1 MFSFFKR
8 TTFIGRF
15 LCLLVIIT
23 NLSQMPFF
31 VDAGITQLLSYP
43 IWGLAVIVCLFYRLR
58 PRFGNI
64 KGLLV
69 LFVLFVM
76 MYILLCAINEAYS
89 RSQLPD
95 VIILAFFILIIGTCF
110 GPKVT
115 DADLKYMYAFY
126 IFSSLIVG
134 FDVYKNY
141 LEGQSF
147 DSRTYLYDSKNSLC
161 QILLTAWVLIIFA
174 KFQCKNVLLKW
185 LYILAFLFLTF
196 EIFVLKSRASIIGM
210 PIVIGFAVISGKVFP
225 KIRKYSGIFVLCF
238 ILLML
243 NRNFFNFFVD
253 NILLGSRDVSDLNDL
268 SSGRS
273 DEWIKFMDDWTNPF
287 FGQGRCKRE
296 SLILTSLLE
305 FGIFGGIPII
315 MLALYPLYYCKIK
328 YKYYKQNVHFMILLS
343 LASAYCLNAVFE
355 QQAPFGPGVKCYF
368 LWFMLGIISVRGV
381 VKYNGGYE
389 CKKYKYV
396 RM

>member
-1 MFSFFKR
+1 MFSFFQR

-15 LCLLVIIT
+15 LCLLVLIT

-58 PRFGNI
+58 PRFVNI
-64 KGLLV
+64 KGILV

-76 MYILLCAINEAYS
+76 MYILLSAINEAYS
-89 RSQLPD
+89 RSQLPS
-95 VIILAFFILIIGTCF
+95 VIILAFFVLIIGTCL
-110 GPKVT
+110 GPKVSEG
-115 DADLKYMYAFY
+115 DLECIYTFY

-134 FDVYKNY
+134 FDVYKSY

-147 DSRTYLYDSKNSLC
+147 DTRSYLYDSKNSLC
-161 QILLTAWVLIIFA
+161 QILLTAWTLIIFT
-174 KFQCKNVLLKW
+174 KFKCRNIVFQW
-185 LYILAFLFLTF
+185 FYILIFLFLTF

-210 PIVIGFAVISGKVFP
+210 PIIIAFAFVNGKVSP
-225 KIRKYSGIFVLCF
+225 KIRRYSGFFLLCF

-243 NRNFFNFFVD
+243 NSNFYNYFID
-253 NILLGSRDVSDLNDL
+253 NIVFGSRDVSDLNDL

-273 DEWIKFMDDWTNPF
+273 EEWIKFMDDWTNPF

-305 FGIFGGIPII
+305 FGIFGGILII

-328 YKYYKQNVHFMILLS
+328 YKYYKRNVHFMILLS
-343 LASAYCLNAVFE
+343 LASAYCLNGVFE
-355 QQAPFGPGVKCYF
+355 QLAPFGPGVKCYF
-368 LWFMLGIISVRGV
+368 LWFMLGIISTRGV
-381 VKYNGGYE
+381 TKFNRSYE
-389 CKKYKYV
+389 YKYEQ
-396 RM
+396 M